1 MMGYADAIH
10 LQVLA
15 ELKEMAVAQLAC
27 SHLDTDLVKLGV
39 LPRFE
44 MYEMERNLLFVA
56 EIPAEKFIPVRLFS
70 T

>member
-1 MMGYADAIH
+1 MMRYSNG
-10 LQVLA
+10 LCRKLLA
-15 ELKEMAVAQLAC
+15 KRFEIGVSLLTC